1 MDGPLTCLPTG
12 RAAKSQGNVWSTA
25 TGVVESC
32 SKMSQCRTRG
42 LIGVMKATF
51 TGSIRYVNTDM
62 ASPALPS
69 ADSLREAGK
78 APPPQSTCC
87 VQSHILDRLY
97 CVSDCMH
104 AASKLVCFIVSQCA
118 VHQIAGAAP

>member
-62 ASPALPS
+62 ASPALLSPS
-69 ADSLREAGK
+69 KVHAVYRV
-78 APPPQSTCC
+78 T
-87 VQSHILDRLY
+87 ILDRLY

-104 AASKLVCFIVSQCA
+104 ATSKLVCFIVSQCA